1 MKKEKNLLLARNIFV
16 FFVFIALALVVIS
29 EKGGKLVIPKIQKEM
44 EQYLKTNYPKLE
56 NIKNEEIKYKSN
68 NYQMKVISNEN
79 KNLFFYINRKNKKI
93 SDTYQKDY
101 LEGNSLF
108 SYLESKLEKEI
119 QQKTNTTVKV
129 NIISTLDQYTTKV
142 HEQII
147 NEENLLQLKFYII
160 EIETVIDNWSSSS
173 IEKQLKDS
181 ISIYNSKNITPN
193 SYTFIIT
200 NKEDITESIE
210 IKNIKSDTIT
220 KEIIQDILDDNNT
233 KRLKD
238 NKIKYNYL
246 YKED

>member
-1 MKKEKNLLLARNIFV
+1 MKKEKNLLIARNIFV
-16 FFVFIALALVVIS
+16 FFVFIALTLVVIS
-29 EKGGKLVIPKIQKEM
+29 EKGEELVIPKIQKEM
-44 EQYLKTNYPKLE
+44 EQYLKNTYPELE
-56 NIKNEEIKYKSN
+56 NIKNEEVKYKSN
-68 NYQMKVISNEN
+68 YYQMKVISNKN

-101 LEGNSLF
+101 IEGNSLF
-108 SYLESKLEKEI
+108 SYLENKLGKKI
-119 QQKTNTTVKV
+119 QEETNTQVKV

-142 HEQII
+142 QEQII
-147 NEENLLQLKFYII
+147 KEENLLQLKFYII
-160 EIETVIDNWSSSS
+160 EIESIIDNWSSSS

-220 KEIIQDILDDNNT
+220 KEIIQDILDDNNS
-233 KRLKD
+233 KRLKES
-238 NKIKYNYL
+238 KIKYNYL